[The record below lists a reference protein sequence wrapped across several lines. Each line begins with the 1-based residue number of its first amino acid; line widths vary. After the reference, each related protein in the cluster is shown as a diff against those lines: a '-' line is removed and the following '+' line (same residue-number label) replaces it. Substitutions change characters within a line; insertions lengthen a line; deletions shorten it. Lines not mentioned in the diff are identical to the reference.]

1 MREWQH
7 GEMPQGAERCCLYQ
21 ELSSNVQGSAGI
33 HALLFSQWKQPQS
46 CISAWVWVPSSLTW
60 DSKTR
65 NLEGMR
71 QSGVSNSSLTAQ

>member
-1 MREWQH
+1 M
-7 GEMPQGAERCCLYQ
+7 
-21 ELSSNVQGSAGI
+21 QGSAGI